1 MIGVPFP
8 SLSTETQ
15 LIKAHNDSIFGR
27 GAGDDWY
34 EAEAYRQVN
43 QAAGRLI
50 RHQNDFGFLALM
62 DARYDTAKAKGPN
75 SALSSWVR
83 DGLKVKA
90 NNKNVYIYIYLSFC
104 NKEILKLNFN

>member
-62 DARYDTAKAKGPN
+62 DARYDTAKAKGGN

-83 DGLKVKA
+83 DGLKVITTCT
-90 NNKNVYIYIYLSFC
+90 IYT
-104 NKEILKLNFN
+104 